1 MFVVCNADL
10 VFQEQH
16 RPINT
21 VRNSLDDQAV
31 DVVLVG
37 DPLWRLFVWFNVILG
52 ILHQFMDFLAVVAYV
67 LETGAD

>member
-1 MFVVCNADL
+1 
-10 VFQEQH
+10 
-16 RPINT
+16 
-21 VRNSLDDQAV
+21 
-31 DVVLVG
+31 LVG

>member
-21 VRNSLDDQAV
+21 VRNSFDDQAV

-37 DPLWRLFVWFNVILG
+37 NPLWRLFVWFNVILG

>member
-1 MFVVCNADL
+1 VFVVCDADL

-16 RPINT
+16 RSVNT

-31 DVVLVG
+31 YVVLVG
-37 DPLWRLFVWFNVILG
+37 NPLWRLFVWLNVILG